1 MGEQLHKKKDI
12 HRKNP
17 LFNHHPGIKVIKKE
31 HQNHFIF
38 SLEFVSI
45 KNVLN
50 IINKIDCTKDS
61 RLEIPTKV
69 LKLLRKEIL
78 IPVMNCMNK
87 CISKNLSMTNLNCRV
102 YPIFKKNDP
111 SGKPYFSK
119 MLVKALYV

>member
-12 HRKNP
+12 HRKKP

-31 HQNHFIF
+31 HQNYFMF

-61 RLEIPTKV
+61 RLEIPTKI

-78 IPVMNCMNK
+78 IPSMNCMNK
-87 CISKNLSMTNLNCRV
+87 CISKNLSMTNLKLQSLSD
-102 YPIFKKNDP
+102 FQEK
-111 SGKPYFSK
+111 
-119 MLVKALYV
+119 